1 MAERTDSG
9 PLYLAV
15 DAGNSKTVAIIVDG
29 SGTVLG
35 RGRGG
40 RGDIYGATS
49 IEVAETAVFGAV
61 EAALEEAGA
70 AVADIRSAAF
80 RLAGVD
86 YPEDASFWDE
96 RIAARLPDMG
106 GWSVKNDGF
115 ASLRL
120 IDGTGVGLSITV
132 GTGPAI
138 AARSAD
144 GREQCSGWYVFDD
157 LGGQGLG
164 NSALKAACREWM
176 GMGPAT
182 GLTAVLCEHYGVA
195 DAGELRHVF
204 TRRFGA
210 LDGTELWKASRP
222 VLALAGEGD
231 AVARAIVDDQ
241 ARAFVGYA
249 EWCARSVGA
258 DFAAGDLPVLLNGSV
273 ATSEHPAMR
282 DALLAELRRV
292 APGARV
298 TVATESPLHG
308 VLLDALA
315 EGGVAVTPELIAR
328 VRHEHPEAF
337 LAT

>member
-1 MAERTDSG
+1 
-9 PLYLAV
+9 
-15 DAGNSKTVAIIVDG
+15 
-29 SGTVLG
+29 
-35 RGRGG
+35 
-40 RGDIYGATS
+40 
-49 IEVAETAVFGAV
+49 
-61 EAALEEAGA
+61 
-70 AVADIRSAAF
+70 
-80 RLAGVD
+80 
-86 YPEDASFWDE
+86 
-96 RIAARLPDMG
+96 MG

-120 IDGTGVGLSITV
+120 IDGTGVGLTITV
-132 GTGPAI
+132 GTGPAV

-144 GREQCSGWYVFDD
+144 GREQCSGWYVFHD

-164 NSALKAACREWM
+164 NSALKAACQEWM
-176 GMGPAT
+176 GLGPAT
-182 GLTAVLCEHYGVA
+182 RLTSVLCEHFGVA

-210 LDGTELWKASRP
+210 LDGTELWKASRL

-231 AVARAIVDDQ
+231 TVAQGIVDDQ
-241 ARAFVGYA
+241 AAAFVRYA
-249 EWCARSVGA
+249 DWCARSVGA
-258 DFAAGDLPVLLNGSV
+258 DLAAGDLPVLLNGSV

-282 DALLAELRRV
+282 DAIVAELARV

-298 TVATESPLHG
+298 TVAAESPLHG